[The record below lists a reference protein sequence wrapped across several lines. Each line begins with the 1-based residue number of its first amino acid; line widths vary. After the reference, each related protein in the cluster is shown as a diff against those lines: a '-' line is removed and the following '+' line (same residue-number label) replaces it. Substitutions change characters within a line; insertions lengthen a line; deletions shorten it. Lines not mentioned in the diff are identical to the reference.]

1 MSHLSANDSPGW
13 PAPDTGASGS
23 APTPQYARY
32 LAKQRRIRLAVW
44 LTRLAVLAAFLGIW
58 QWAADRKWVD
68 AMLTSR
74 PTQLVTSFR
83 SLALEGH
90 LWHHAWVTTLETV
103 IGLALSM
110 SVGAA
115 VAVLLWWSSYASKV
129 LEPYMVVLN
138 ALPKVALGPIF
149 YIWLGDRYSVY
160 GMAIA
165 ISIIVTIMMIESG
178 FREIAKSKLK
188 LMESFGAT
196 KLQTLRMVL
205 LPASVPNL
213 IATLKV
219 NVGLTLVGVIMG
231 EFLSSKAGLG
241 YMIVYGGQVFQM
253 DMVMVGIA
261 MLAVLSMV
269 LYGVVTVIGHFA
281 LRRHHYE

>member
-1 MSHLSANDSPGW
+1 MSHIPLNEPQERAVPRPTASNVPLSP
-13 PAPDTGASGS
+13 P
-23 APTPQYARY
+23 YKRY
-32 LAKQRRIRLAVW
+32 LAKQRRMRLAVW
-44 LTRLAVLAAFLGIW
+44 LARLAVLAAFIGVW
-58 QWAADRKWVD
+58 QWAADREWVD

-74 PTQLVTSFR
+74 PSQLVTSFR

-103 IGLALSM
+103 IGLAMSM
-110 SVGAA
+110 AVGTTIAI
-115 VAVLLWWSSYASKV
+115 LLWWSSYASKV

-165 ISIIVTIMMIESG
+165 ISVIVTILMIEAG
-178 FREIAKSKLK
+178 FREIGKSKLK

-196 KLQTLRMVL
+196 KFQMLRMVL
-205 LPASVPNL
+205 LPASVPNM

-241 YMIVYGGQVFQM
+241 YMIIYGGQVFQM
-253 DMVMVGIA
+253 DMVMVAIA
-261 MLAVLSMV
+261 MLAALSMV
-269 LYGVVTVIGHFA
+269 LYGVVAVVGYFA
-281 LRRHHYE
+281 LRRNHFE

>member
-1 MSHLSANDSPGW
+1 MSHLPLNEPQERAVPQSVS
-13 PAPDTGASGS
+13 SGFPRS
-23 APTPQYARY
+23 LPYKRY
-32 LAKQRRIRLAVW
+32 LAKQRRLRLAVW
-44 LTRLAVLAAFLGIW
+44 LARLAVLAAFLGVW
-58 QWAADRKWVD
+58 QWAADHKWVD

-74 PTQLVTSFR
+74 PSQLVSSFR

-90 LWHHAWVTTLETV
+90 LWHHAWVTTRETF
-103 IGLALSM
+103 IGLILSM
-110 SVGAA
+110 AVGTAIA
-115 VAVLLWWSSYASKV
+115 IVLWWSSYASKV

-165 ISIIVTIMMIESG
+165 ISVIVTILMIEAG
-178 FREIAKSKLK
+178 FREIGKSKLK

-196 KLQTLRMVL
+196 KLQMLRMVL
-205 LPASVPNL
+205 LPASVPNM

-241 YMIVYGGQVFQM
+241 YMIIYGGQVFQM
-253 DMVMVGIA
+253 DMVMVAIA
-261 MLAVLSMV
+261 MLAALSMV
-269 LYGVVTVIGHFA
+269 LYGIVAVVGYFA
-281 LRRHHYE
+281 LRRNHFE